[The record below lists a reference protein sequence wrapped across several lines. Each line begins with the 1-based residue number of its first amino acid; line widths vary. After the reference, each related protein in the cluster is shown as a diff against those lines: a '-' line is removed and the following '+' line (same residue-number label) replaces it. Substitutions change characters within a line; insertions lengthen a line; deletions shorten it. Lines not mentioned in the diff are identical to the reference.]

1 MPQHRERSGTGAD
14 AETIHIV
21 DAFNQLLSRMKVLDD
36 SRQEFVSNV
45 SHELKTPLTSMKV
58 LADSL
63 LAQPDAPAEMY
74 REFLQDITA
83 EIDRENQIITDLLSL
98 VKMDKKAVDLN
109 VSAVNI
115 NELTE
120 LICKRLRPIARKK
133 DVEVELTSLRPV
145 VAEVDEVKMTLIIS
159 NLVENAIKYN
169 KEHGSVKITLDAD
182 HQVFT
187 LEVKDTGIG
196 IPQDSLDKIYERF
209 YRVDKS
215 HSREI
220 GGTGLG
226 LAITKNAVLMH
237 RGSITVSYLEG
248 GAAYFVADHVK
259 AAKKAAF
266 IHVDYEKAGYTR
278 ALDKDC
284 YLAFDKIFTVSDE
297 VREAFLK
304 AYPELPDKTEVF
316 HNILNKEE
324 IVRRAEEGEGFTD
337 GFTGMRLLSVGRL
350 TAQKAFEVSVDA
362 MKRLKDAGKNVRWY
376 VLGEGDQR
384 KKLQEQIDALGLTED
399 FILYGTVNNP
409 YPFMKQADIYVHASR
424 FEGKSIA
431 IQEAQILGKPMVVSD
446 FSRGVNI

>member
-1 MPQHRERSGTGAD
+1 MIITVYRILFVINTLGQAG
-14 AETIHIV
+14 AET
-21 DAFNQLLSRMKVLDD
+21 A
-36 SRQEFVSNV
+36 
-45 SHELKTPLTSMKV
+45 
-58 LADSL
+58 
-63 LAQPDAPAEMY
+63 
-74 REFLQDITA
+74 
-83 EIDRENQIITDLLSL
+83 LLSL
-98 VKMDKKAVDLN
+98 LQTLAREKGEARYEISLYVLTCQGEMASRLPADVRLLNKKYREESVLTAKGRKYLKKTVLKTMFTRATVVKLFPYLVKNTCAMLGK
-109 VSAVNI
+109 
-115 NELTE
+115 
-120 LICKRLRPIARKK
+120 KRLLP
-133 DVEVELTSLRPV
+133 
-145 VAEVDEVKMTLIIS
+145 
-159 NLVENAIKYN
+159 
-169 KEHGSVKITLDAD
+169 
-182 HQVFT
+182 
-187 LEVKDTGIG
+187 
-196 IPQDSLDKIYERF
+196 DKLLW
-209 YRVDKS
+209 RVLSD
-215 HSREI
+215 
-220 GGTGLG
+220 GGMVLPEEYD
-226 LAITKNAVLMH
+226 LA
-237 RGSITVSYLEG
+237 VSYLEG

-399 FILYGTVNNP
+399 FILYGAVNNP

-446 FSRGVNI
+446 CSGNREQVCHGKDGLMCGLTPDSLAENIMLLLEDEALRGKLGAAAAKKNADAAEEIQKLLSMLKG

>member
-1 MPQHRERSGTGAD
+1 MIITVYRILFVINTLGQAG
-14 AETIHIV
+14 AET
-21 DAFNQLLSRMKVLDD
+21 A
-36 SRQEFVSNV
+36 
-45 SHELKTPLTSMKV
+45 
-58 LADSL
+58 
-63 LAQPDAPAEMY
+63 
-74 REFLQDITA
+74 
-83 EIDRENQIITDLLSL
+83 LLSL
-98 VKMDKKAVDLN
+98 LQTLAREKGEARYEISLYVLTGQGEMASRLPADVRLLNKKYREDPVLTAKGRKYLKKTVLKAMFTRGTVVKLFPYLVKNTCAMLGK
-109 VSAVNI
+109 
-115 NELTE
+115 
-120 LICKRLRPIARKK
+120 KRLLP
-133 DVEVELTSLRPV
+133 
-145 VAEVDEVKMTLIIS
+145 
-159 NLVENAIKYN
+159 
-169 KEHGSVKITLDAD
+169 
-182 HQVFT
+182 
-187 LEVKDTGIG
+187 
-196 IPQDSLDKIYERF
+196 DKLLW
-209 YRVDKS
+209 RVLSD
-215 HSREI
+215 
-220 GGTGLG
+220 GGMVLPEEYD
-226 LAITKNAVLMH
+226 LA
-237 RGSITVSYLEG
+237 VSYLEG

-284 YLAFDKIFTVSDE
+284 YLAFDKIITVADE

-324 IVRRAEEGEGFTD
+324 IVRRAEEGGGFTD

-399 FILYGTVNNP
+399 FILYGAVNNP

-446 FSRGVNI
+446 CSGNREQVCHGKDGLMCGLTPDSLAENIMLLLEDEALRRKLGAAAAKKKADAAEEIQKLLSMLKG

>member
-1 MPQHRERSGTGAD
+1 MIITVYRILFVINTLGQAG
-14 AETIHIV
+14 AET
-21 DAFNQLLSRMKVLDD
+21 ALLYLLQTLAREKGEARYEISLYVLTGQGEMASRL
-36 SRQEFVSNV
+36 
-45 SHELKTPLTSMKV
+45 P
-58 LADSL
+58 ADVRL
-63 LAQPDAPAEMY
+63 LNKKY
-74 REFLQDITA
+74 REESVLTA
-83 EIDRENQIITDLLSL
+83 KGRKYLKKTVLKAMFTRGTVVKLFPYL
-98 VKMDKKAVDLN
+98 VKNTCAMLGK
-109 VSAVNI
+109 
-115 NELTE
+115 
-120 LICKRLRPIARKK
+120 KRLLP
-133 DVEVELTSLRPV
+133 
-145 VAEVDEVKMTLIIS
+145 
-159 NLVENAIKYN
+159 
-169 KEHGSVKITLDAD
+169 
-182 HQVFT
+182 
-187 LEVKDTGIG
+187 
-196 IPQDSLDKIYERF
+196 DKLLW
-209 YRVDKS
+209 RVLSD
-215 HSREI
+215 
-220 GGTGLG
+220 GGMVLPEEYD
-226 LAITKNAVLMH
+226 LA
-237 RGSITVSYLEG
+237 VSYLEG

-376 VLGEGDQR
+376 VLGEGDQHKR
-384 KKLQEQIDALGLTED
+384 LQEQIDALGLTED
-399 FILYGTVNNP
+399 FILYGAVNNP

-446 FSRGVNI
+446 CSGNREQVCHGRDGLMCGLTPDSLAENIMLLLEDEALRGKLGAAAAKKNADAAEEIQKLLSMLKG

>member
-1 MPQHRERSGTGAD
+1 MIITVYRILFVINTLGQAG
-14 AETIHIV
+14 AET
-21 DAFNQLLSRMKVLDD
+21 A
-36 SRQEFVSNV
+36 
-45 SHELKTPLTSMKV
+45 
-58 LADSL
+58 
-63 LAQPDAPAEMY
+63 
-74 REFLQDITA
+74 
-83 EIDRENQIITDLLSL
+83 LLSL
-98 VKMDKKAVDLN
+98 LQTLAREKGEARYEISLYVLTGQGEMASRLPADVRLLNKKYREESVLTAKGRKYLKKTVLKAMFTRGTVVKLFPYLVKNTCAMLGK
-109 VSAVNI
+109 
-115 NELTE
+115 
-120 LICKRLRPIARKK
+120 KRLLP
-133 DVEVELTSLRPV
+133 
-145 VAEVDEVKMTLIIS
+145 
-159 NLVENAIKYN
+159 
-169 KEHGSVKITLDAD
+169 
-182 HQVFT
+182 
-187 LEVKDTGIG
+187 
-196 IPQDSLDKIYERF
+196 DKLLW
-209 YRVDKS
+209 RVLSD
-215 HSREI
+215 
-220 GGTGLG
+220 GGMVLPEEYD
-226 LAITKNAVLMH
+226 LA
-237 RGSITVSYLEG
+237 VSYLEG

-259 AAKKAAF
+259 TAKKAAF

-304 AYPELPDKTEVF
+304 AYPELPEKTEVF

-384 KKLQEQIDALGLTED
+384 KKLQEQIDTLGLTED
-399 FILYGTVNNP
+399 FILYGAVNNP

-446 FSRGVNI
+446 CSGNREQVCHGKDGLMCGLTPESLAENIMLLLEDEALRRKLGTAAAEKNADAAEEIQKLLSMLKG

>member
-1 MPQHRERSGTGAD
+1 MIITVYRILFVINTLGQAG
-14 AETIHIV
+14 AET
-21 DAFNQLLSRMKVLDD
+21 A
-36 SRQEFVSNV
+36 
-45 SHELKTPLTSMKV
+45 
-58 LADSL
+58 
-63 LAQPDAPAEMY
+63 
-74 REFLQDITA
+74 
-83 EIDRENQIITDLLSL
+83 LLSL
-98 VKMDKKAVDLN
+98 LQTLAREKGEARYEISLYVLTGQGEMASRLPADVRLLNKKYREESVLTAKGRKYLKKTVLKAMFTRGTVVKLFPYLVKNTCTMLGK
-109 VSAVNI
+109 
-115 NELTE
+115 
-120 LICKRLRPIARKK
+120 KRLLP
-133 DVEVELTSLRPV
+133 
-145 VAEVDEVKMTLIIS
+145 
-159 NLVENAIKYN
+159 
-169 KEHGSVKITLDAD
+169 
-182 HQVFT
+182 
-187 LEVKDTGIG
+187 
-196 IPQDSLDKIYERF
+196 DKLLW
-209 YRVDKS
+209 RVLSD
-215 HSREI
+215 
-220 GGTGLG
+220 GGMVLPEEYD
-226 LAITKNAVLMH
+226 LA
-237 RGSITVSYLEG
+237 VSYLEG

-384 KKLQEQIDALGLTED
+384 KKLQEQIDVLGLTED
-399 FILYGTVNNP
+399 FILYGAVNNP

-446 FSRGVNI
+446 CSGNREQVCHGKDGLMCGLTPDSLAENIMLLLEDEALRGKLGAAAAKKNADAAEEIQKLLSMLKG

>member
-1 MPQHRERSGTGAD
+1 MIITVYRILFVINTLGQAG
-14 AETIHIV
+14 AET
-21 DAFNQLLSRMKVLDD
+21 A
-36 SRQEFVSNV
+36 
-45 SHELKTPLTSMKV
+45 
-58 LADSL
+58 
-63 LAQPDAPAEMY
+63 
-74 REFLQDITA
+74 
-83 EIDRENQIITDLLSL
+83 LLSL
-98 VKMDKKAVDLN
+98 LQTLAREKGEARYEISLYVLTGQGEMASRLPADVRLLNKKYREESVLTAKGRKYLKKTVLKAMFTRGTVVKLFPYLVKNTCTMLGK
-109 VSAVNI
+109 
-115 NELTE
+115 
-120 LICKRLRPIARKK
+120 KRLLPDKLLWRVLSDGGMVLPEEY
-133 DVEVELTSLRPV
+133 D
-145 VAEVDEVKMTLIIS
+145 
-159 NLVENAIKYN
+159 LV
-169 KEHGSVKITLDAD
+169 
-182 HQVFT
+182 
-187 LEVKDTGIG
+187 
-196 IPQDSLDKIYERF
+196 
-209 YRVDKS
+209 
-215 HSREI
+215 
-220 GGTGLG
+220 
-226 LAITKNAVLMH
+226 
-237 RGSITVSYLEG
+237 VSYLEG

-384 KKLQEQIDALGLTED
+384 KKLQEQIDVLGLTED
-399 FILYGTVNNP
+399 FILYGAVNKP

-446 FSRGVNI
+446 CSGNREQVCHGKDGLMCGLTPDSLAENIMLLLEDEALRGKLGAAAAKKNADAAEEIQKLLSMLKG

>member
-1 MPQHRERSGTGAD
+1 MIITVYRILFVINTLGQAG
-14 AETIHIV
+14 AET
-21 DAFNQLLSRMKVLDD
+21 A
-36 SRQEFVSNV
+36 
-45 SHELKTPLTSMKV
+45 
-58 LADSL
+58 
-63 LAQPDAPAEMY
+63 
-74 REFLQDITA
+74 
-83 EIDRENQIITDLLSL
+83 LLSL
-98 VKMDKKAVDLN
+98 LQTLAREKGEARYEISLYVLTGQGEMASRLPADVRLLNKKYREESVLTAKGRKYLKKTVLKAMFTRATVVKLFPYLVKNTCAMLGK
-109 VSAVNI
+109 
-115 NELTE
+115 
-120 LICKRLRPIARKK
+120 KRLLP
-133 DVEVELTSLRPV
+133 
-145 VAEVDEVKMTLIIS
+145 
-159 NLVENAIKYN
+159 
-169 KEHGSVKITLDAD
+169 
-182 HQVFT
+182 
-187 LEVKDTGIG
+187 
-196 IPQDSLDKIYERF
+196 DKLLW
-209 YRVDKS
+209 RVLSD
-215 HSREI
+215 
-220 GGTGLG
+220 GGMVLPEEYD
-226 LAITKNAVLMH
+226 LA
-237 RGSITVSYLEG
+237 VSYLEG

-384 KKLQEQIDALGLTED
+384 KKLQEQIDVLGLTED
-399 FILYGTVNNP
+399 FILYGAVNNP
-409 YPFMKQADIYVHASR
+409 YPFMKQADIFVHASR

-446 FSRGVNI
+446 CSGNREQVCHGKDGLMCGLTPDSLAENIMLLLEDEALRGKLGAAAAKKNADAAEEIQKLLSMLKG

>member
-1 MPQHRERSGTGAD
+1 MQRKQNRMVAKHMTAKVYKILFVINTLGQAG
-14 AETIHIV
+14 AET
-21 DAFNQLLSRMKVLDD
+21 A
-36 SRQEFVSNV
+36 
-45 SHELKTPLTSMKV
+45 
-58 LADSL
+58 
-63 LAQPDAPAEMY
+63 
-74 REFLQDITA
+74 
-83 EIDRENQIITDLLSL
+83 LLSL
-98 VKMDKKAVDLN
+98 LQTLAREKGEARYEISLYVLTGQGEMASRLPENVRLLNKEYREESVLTAKGRKYLKKTVLKAMFTRGTVVKLFPYLVKNTCAMLGK
-109 VSAVNI
+109 
-115 NELTE
+115 
-120 LICKRLRPIARKK
+120 KRLLP
-133 DVEVELTSLRPV
+133 
-145 VAEVDEVKMTLIIS
+145 
-159 NLVENAIKYN
+159 
-169 KEHGSVKITLDAD
+169 
-182 HQVFT
+182 
-187 LEVKDTGIG
+187 
-196 IPQDSLDKIYERF
+196 DKLLW
-209 YRVDKS
+209 RVLSD
-215 HSREI
+215 
-220 GGTGLG
+220 GGMVLPEEYD
-226 LAITKNAVLMH
+226 LA
-237 RGSITVSYLEG
+237 VSYLEG

-324 IVRRAEEGEGFTD
+324 IVRRAGEGGGFTD
-337 GFTGMRLLSVGRL
+337 GFTGIRLLSVGRL

-399 FILYGTVNNP
+399 FILYGAVNNP

-446 FSRGVNI
+446 CSGNREQVCRGEDGLMCDLTPESLAENITLLLDDEALRRKLGAAAAEKNADAAEEIQKLLSMLKG

>member
-1 MPQHRERSGTGAD
+1 MIITVYRILFVINTLGQAG
-14 AETIHIV
+14 AET
-21 DAFNQLLSRMKVLDD
+21 A
-36 SRQEFVSNV
+36 
-45 SHELKTPLTSMKV
+45 
-58 LADSL
+58 
-63 LAQPDAPAEMY
+63 
-74 REFLQDITA
+74 
-83 EIDRENQIITDLLSL
+83 LLSL
-98 VKMDKKAVDLN
+98 LQTLAREKGEARYEISLYVLTGQGEMVSRLPADVRLLNRKYREESVLTAKGRKYLKKTVLKAMFTRATVVKLFPYLVKNTCAMLGK
-109 VSAVNI
+109 
-115 NELTE
+115 
-120 LICKRLRPIARKK
+120 KRLLP
-133 DVEVELTSLRPV
+133 
-145 VAEVDEVKMTLIIS
+145 
-159 NLVENAIKYN
+159 
-169 KEHGSVKITLDAD
+169 
-182 HQVFT
+182 
-187 LEVKDTGIG
+187 
-196 IPQDSLDKIYERF
+196 DKLLW
-209 YRVDKS
+209 RVLSD
-215 HSREI
+215 
-220 GGTGLG
+220 GGMVLPEEYD
-226 LAITKNAVLMH
+226 LA
-237 RGSITVSYLEG
+237 VSYLEG

-384 KKLQEQIDALGLTED
+384 KKLQEQVDALGLTED
-399 FILYGTVNNP
+399 FILYGAVNNP

-446 FSRGVNI
+446 CSGNREQVCHGKDGLMCGLTPDSLAENIMLLLEDEALRGKLGAAAAKKNADAAEEIQKLLSMLKG

>member
-1 MPQHRERSGTGAD
+1 MIITVYRILFVINTLGQAG
-14 AETIHIV
+14 AET
-21 DAFNQLLSRMKVLDD
+21 A
-36 SRQEFVSNV
+36 
-45 SHELKTPLTSMKV
+45 
-58 LADSL
+58 
-63 LAQPDAPAEMY
+63 
-74 REFLQDITA
+74 
-83 EIDRENQIITDLLSL
+83 LLSL
-98 VKMDKKAVDLN
+98 LQTLAREKGEARYEISLYVLTGQGEMASRLPADVRLLNKKYREESVLTAKGRKYLKKTVLKAMFTRGTVVKLFPYLVKNTCAMLGK
-109 VSAVNI
+109 
-115 NELTE
+115 
-120 LICKRLRPIARKK
+120 KRLLP
-133 DVEVELTSLRPV
+133 
-145 VAEVDEVKMTLIIS
+145 
-159 NLVENAIKYN
+159 
-169 KEHGSVKITLDAD
+169 
-182 HQVFT
+182 
-187 LEVKDTGIG
+187 
-196 IPQDSLDKIYERF
+196 DKLLWRILS
-209 YRVDKS
+209 D
-215 HSREI
+215 
-220 GGTGLG
+220 GGMVLPEEYD
-226 LAITKNAVLMH
+226 LA
-237 RGSITVSYLEG
+237 VSYLEG

-399 FILYGTVNNP
+399 FILYGAVNNP

-446 FSRGVNI
+446 CSGNREQVCRGEDGLMCDLTPESLAENITLLLDDEALRRKLGAAAAEKNADAAEEIQKLLSMLKG

>member
-1 MPQHRERSGTGAD
+1 MIITVYRILFVINTLGQAG
-14 AETIHIV
+14 AET
-21 DAFNQLLSRMKVLDD
+21 A
-36 SRQEFVSNV
+36 
-45 SHELKTPLTSMKV
+45 
-58 LADSL
+58 
-63 LAQPDAPAEMY
+63 
-74 REFLQDITA
+74 
-83 EIDRENQIITDLLSL
+83 LLSL
-98 VKMDKKAVDLN
+98 LQTLAREKGEARYEISLYVLTGQGEMVSRLPADVRLLNKKYREESVLTAKGRKYLKKTVLKAMFTRATVVKLFPYLVKNTCAMLGK
-109 VSAVNI
+109 
-115 NELTE
+115 
-120 LICKRLRPIARKK
+120 KRLLP
-133 DVEVELTSLRPV
+133 
-145 VAEVDEVKMTLIIS
+145 
-159 NLVENAIKYN
+159 
-169 KEHGSVKITLDAD
+169 
-182 HQVFT
+182 
-187 LEVKDTGIG
+187 
-196 IPQDSLDKIYERF
+196 DKLLW
-209 YRVDKS
+209 RVLSD
-215 HSREI
+215 
-220 GGTGLG
+220 GGMVLPEEYD
-226 LAITKNAVLMH
+226 LA
-237 RGSITVSYLEG
+237 VSYLEG

-266 IHVDYEKAGYTR
+266 IHVDYEKASYTR

-316 HNILNKEE
+316 HNILNKGE

-399 FILYGTVNNP
+399 FILYGAVNNP

-446 FSRGVNI
+446 CSGNREQVCHGKDGLMCGLTPDSLAENIMLLLEDEALRGKLGAAAAKKNADAAEEIQKLLSMLKG

>member
-1 MPQHRERSGTGAD
+1 MIITVYRILFVINTLGQAG
-14 AETIHIV
+14 AET
-21 DAFNQLLSRMKVLDD
+21 A
-36 SRQEFVSNV
+36 
-45 SHELKTPLTSMKV
+45 
-58 LADSL
+58 
-63 LAQPDAPAEMY
+63 
-74 REFLQDITA
+74 
-83 EIDRENQIITDLLSL
+83 LLSL
-98 VKMDKKAVDLN
+98 LQTLAKEKGEVRYEISLYVLTGQGEMASRLPADVRLLNKEYREESVLTAKGRKYLKKTVLKAMFTRGTVVKLLPYLVKNTCTMLGK
-109 VSAVNI
+109 
-115 NELTE
+115 
-120 LICKRLRPIARKK
+120 KRLLP
-133 DVEVELTSLRPV
+133 
-145 VAEVDEVKMTLIIS
+145 
-159 NLVENAIKYN
+159 
-169 KEHGSVKITLDAD
+169 
-182 HQVFT
+182 
-187 LEVKDTGIG
+187 
-196 IPQDSLDKIYERF
+196 DKLLW
-209 YRVDKS
+209 RVLSD
-215 HSREI
+215 
-220 GGTGLG
+220 GGMVLPEEYD
-226 LAITKNAVLMH
+226 LA
-237 RGSITVSYLEG
+237 VSYLEG

-304 AYPELPDKTEVF
+304 AYPELPEKTEVF

-337 GFTGMRLLSVGRL
+337 GFTGTRLLSVGRL

-384 KKLQEQIDALGLTED
+384 KKLQEQIDALRLTED
-399 FILYGTVNNP
+399 FILYGAVNNP

-446 FSRGVNI
+446 CSGNREQVCHGKDGLMCGLTPESLAENIMLLLEDEALRGKLGAAAAKKNADAAEEIQKLLSMLKG

>member
-1 MPQHRERSGTGAD
+1 MIITVYRILFVINTLGQAG
-14 AETIHIV
+14 AET
-21 DAFNQLLSRMKVLDD
+21 A
-36 SRQEFVSNV
+36 
-45 SHELKTPLTSMKV
+45 
-58 LADSL
+58 
-63 LAQPDAPAEMY
+63 
-74 REFLQDITA
+74 
-83 EIDRENQIITDLLSL
+83 LLSL
-98 VKMDKKAVDLN
+98 LQTLAREKGEARYEISLYVLTGQGEMASRLPADVRLLNKKYREESVLTAKGRKYLKKTVLKAMFTRGTVVKLFPYLVKNTCAMLGK
-109 VSAVNI
+109 
-115 NELTE
+115 
-120 LICKRLRPIARKK
+120 KRLLP
-133 DVEVELTSLRPV
+133 
-145 VAEVDEVKMTLIIS
+145 
-159 NLVENAIKYN
+159 
-169 KEHGSVKITLDAD
+169 
-182 HQVFT
+182 
-187 LEVKDTGIG
+187 
-196 IPQDSLDKIYERF
+196 DKLLW
-209 YRVDKS
+209 RVLSD
-215 HSREI
+215 
-220 GGTGLG
+220 GGMVLPEEYD
-226 LAITKNAVLMH
+226 LA
-237 RGSITVSYLEG
+237 VSYLEG

-376 VLGEGDQR
+376 VLGEGGQR

-399 FILYGTVNNP
+399 FILYGAVNNP

-446 FSRGVNI
+446 CSGNREQVCHGRDGLMCGLTPDSLAENIMLLLEDEALRRKLGAAAAKKNADAAEEIQKLLSMLKG

>member
-1 MPQHRERSGTGAD
+1 MIITVYRILFVINTLGQAG
-14 AETIHIV
+14 AET
-21 DAFNQLLSRMKVLDD
+21 A
-36 SRQEFVSNV
+36 
-45 SHELKTPLTSMKV
+45 
-58 LADSL
+58 
-63 LAQPDAPAEMY
+63 
-74 REFLQDITA
+74 
-83 EIDRENQIITDLLSL
+83 LLSL
-98 VKMDKKAVDLN
+98 LQTLAREKGEARYEISLYVLTGQGEMVSRLPADVRLLNKKYREESVLTAKGRKYLKKTVLKAMFTRATVVKLFPYLVKNTCAMLGKKRILPDKLLWRVLSDGGMVLPEEYDL
-109 VSAVNI
+109 A
-115 NELTE
+115 
-120 LICKRLRPIARKK
+120 
-133 DVEVELTSLRPV
+133 
-145 VAEVDEVKMTLIIS
+145 
-159 NLVENAIKYN
+159 
-169 KEHGSVKITLDAD
+169 
-182 HQVFT
+182 
-187 LEVKDTGIG
+187 
-196 IPQDSLDKIYERF
+196 
-209 YRVDKS
+209 
-215 HSREI
+215 
-220 GGTGLG
+220 
-226 LAITKNAVLMH
+226 
-237 RGSITVSYLEG
+237 VSYLEG

-399 FILYGTVNNP
+399 FILYGAVNNP

-446 FSRGVNI
+446 CSGNREQVCHGKDGLMCGLTPDSLAENIMLLLEDEALRGKLGAAAAKKNADAAEEIQKLLSMLKG

>member
-1 MPQHRERSGTGAD
+1 MIITVYRILFVINTLGQAG
-14 AETIHIV
+14 AET
-21 DAFNQLLSRMKVLDD
+21 A
-36 SRQEFVSNV
+36 
-45 SHELKTPLTSMKV
+45 
-58 LADSL
+58 
-63 LAQPDAPAEMY
+63 
-74 REFLQDITA
+74 
-83 EIDRENQIITDLLSL
+83 LLSL
-98 VKMDKKAVDLN
+98 LQTLAREKGEARYEISLYVLTGQGEMASRLPADVRLLNKKYREESVLTAKGRKYLKKTVLKAMFTRGTVVKLFPYLVKNTCAMLGK
-109 VSAVNI
+109 
-115 NELTE
+115 
-120 LICKRLRPIARKK
+120 KRLLP
-133 DVEVELTSLRPV
+133 
-145 VAEVDEVKMTLIIS
+145 
-159 NLVENAIKYN
+159 
-169 KEHGSVKITLDAD
+169 
-182 HQVFT
+182 
-187 LEVKDTGIG
+187 
-196 IPQDSLDKIYERF
+196 DKLLW
-209 YRVDKS
+209 RVLSD
-215 HSREI
+215 
-220 GGTGLG
+220 GGMVLPEEYD
-226 LAITKNAVLMH
+226 LA
-237 RGSITVSYLEG
+237 VSYLEG

-376 VLGEGDQR
+376 VLGEGAQHKR
-384 KKLQEQIDALGLTED
+384 LQEQIDALGLTED
-399 FILYGTVNNP
+399 FILYGAVNNP

-446 FSRGVNI
+446 CSGNREQVCHGRDGLMCGLTPDSLAENIMLLLEDEALRGKLGAAAAKKNADAAEEIQKLLSMLKG

>member
-1 MPQHRERSGTGAD
+1 MIITVYRILFVINTLGQAG
-14 AETIHIV
+14 AET
-21 DAFNQLLSRMKVLDD
+21 A
-36 SRQEFVSNV
+36 
-45 SHELKTPLTSMKV
+45 
-58 LADSL
+58 
-63 LAQPDAPAEMY
+63 
-74 REFLQDITA
+74 
-83 EIDRENQIITDLLSL
+83 LLSL
-98 VKMDKKAVDLN
+98 LQTLAREKGEARYEISLYVLTGQGEMASRLPADVRLLNKKYREESVLTAKGRKYLKKTVLKAMFTRGTVVKLFPYLVKNTCAMLGK
-109 VSAVNI
+109 
-115 NELTE
+115 
-120 LICKRLRPIARKK
+120 KRLLP
-133 DVEVELTSLRPV
+133 
-145 VAEVDEVKMTLIIS
+145 
-159 NLVENAIKYN
+159 
-169 KEHGSVKITLDAD
+169 
-182 HQVFT
+182 
-187 LEVKDTGIG
+187 
-196 IPQDSLDKIYERF
+196 DKLLW
-209 YRVDKS
+209 RVLSD
-215 HSREI
+215 
-220 GGTGLG
+220 GGMVLPEEYD
-226 LAITKNAVLMH
+226 LA
-237 RGSITVSYLEG
+237 VSYLEG

-376 VLGEGDQR
+376 VLGEGGQR

-399 FILYGTVNNP
+399 FILYGAVNNP

-446 FSRGVNI
+446 CSGNREQVCHGRDGLMCGLTPDSLAENIMLLLEDEALRGKLGAAAAKKNADAAEEIQKLLSMLKG

>member
-1 MPQHRERSGTGAD
+1 MIITVYRILFVINTLGQAG
-14 AETIHIV
+14 AET
-21 DAFNQLLSRMKVLDD
+21 A
-36 SRQEFVSNV
+36 
-45 SHELKTPLTSMKV
+45 
-58 LADSL
+58 
-63 LAQPDAPAEMY
+63 
-74 REFLQDITA
+74 
-83 EIDRENQIITDLLSL
+83 LLSL
-98 VKMDKKAVDLN
+98 LQTLAREKGEARYEISLYVLTGQGEMASRLPADVRLLNKKYREESVLTAKGRKYLKKTVLKAMFTRGTVVKLFPYLVKNTCAMLGK
-109 VSAVNI
+109 
-115 NELTE
+115 
-120 LICKRLRPIARKK
+120 KRLLP
-133 DVEVELTSLRPV
+133 
-145 VAEVDEVKMTLIIS
+145 
-159 NLVENAIKYN
+159 
-169 KEHGSVKITLDAD
+169 
-182 HQVFT
+182 
-187 LEVKDTGIG
+187 
-196 IPQDSLDKIYERF
+196 DKLLW
-209 YRVDKS
+209 RVLSD
-215 HSREI
+215 
-220 GGTGLG
+220 GGMVLPEEYD
-226 LAITKNAVLMH
+226 LA
-237 RGSITVSYLEG
+237 GSYLEG

-304 AYPELPDKTEVF
+304 AYPELPEKTEVF

-337 GFTGMRLLSVGRL
+337 GFTGIRLLSVGRL

-384 KKLQEQIDALGLTED
+384 KKLQEQIDTLGLTED
-399 FILYGTVNNP
+399 FILYGAVNNP

-446 FSRGVNI
+446 CSGNREQVCHGKDGLMCGLTPESLAENIMLLLEDEALRRKLGTAAAEKNADAAEEIQKLLSMLKG

>member
-1 MPQHRERSGTGAD
+1 MIITVYRILFVINTLGQAG
-14 AETIHIV
+14 AET
-21 DAFNQLLSRMKVLDD
+21 A
-36 SRQEFVSNV
+36 
-45 SHELKTPLTSMKV
+45 
-58 LADSL
+58 
-63 LAQPDAPAEMY
+63 
-74 REFLQDITA
+74 
-83 EIDRENQIITDLLSL
+83 LLSL
-98 VKMDKKAVDLN
+98 LQTLAREKGEARYEISLYVLTGQGEMASRLPADVRLLNKKYREESVLTAKGRKYLKKTVLKAMFTRATVVKLFPYLVKNTCAMLGK
-109 VSAVNI
+109 
-115 NELTE
+115 
-120 LICKRLRPIARKK
+120 KRLLP
-133 DVEVELTSLRPV
+133 
-145 VAEVDEVKMTLIIS
+145 
-159 NLVENAIKYN
+159 
-169 KEHGSVKITLDAD
+169 
-182 HQVFT
+182 
-187 LEVKDTGIG
+187 
-196 IPQDSLDKIYERF
+196 DKLLWC
-209 YRVDKS
+209 VLSD
-215 HSREI
+215 
-220 GGTGLG
+220 GGMVLPEEYD
-226 LAITKNAVLMH
+226 LA
-237 RGSITVSYLEG
+237 VSYLEG

-284 YLAFDKIFTVSDE
+284 YLAFDKIFTISDE

-350 TAQKAFEVSVDA
+350 TAQKAFEVSVDS

-399 FILYGTVNNP
+399 FILYGAVNNP

-446 FSRGVNI
+446 CSGNREQVCHGKDGLMCGLTPDSLAENIMLLLEDEALRRKLGAAAAKKNADAAEEIQKLLSMLKG

>member
-1 MPQHRERSGTGAD
+1 MIITVYRILFVINTLGQAG
-14 AETIHIV
+14 AET
-21 DAFNQLLSRMKVLDD
+21 A
-36 SRQEFVSNV
+36 
-45 SHELKTPLTSMKV
+45 
-58 LADSL
+58 
-63 LAQPDAPAEMY
+63 
-74 REFLQDITA
+74 
-83 EIDRENQIITDLLSL
+83 LLSL
-98 VKMDKKAVDLN
+98 LQTLAREKGEARYEISLYVLTGQGEMASRLPADVRLLNKKYREESVLTAKGRKYLKKTVLKAMFTRATVVKLFPYLVKNTCAMLGK
-109 VSAVNI
+109 
-115 NELTE
+115 
-120 LICKRLRPIARKK
+120 KRLLP
-133 DVEVELTSLRPV
+133 
-145 VAEVDEVKMTLIIS
+145 
-159 NLVENAIKYN
+159 
-169 KEHGSVKITLDAD
+169 
-182 HQVFT
+182 
-187 LEVKDTGIG
+187 
-196 IPQDSLDKIYERF
+196 DKLLW
-209 YRVDKS
+209 RVLSD
-215 HSREI
+215 
-220 GGTGLG
+220 GGMVLPEEYD
-226 LAITKNAVLMH
+226 LA
-237 RGSITVSYLEG
+237 VSYLEG

-362 MKRLKDAGKNVRWY
+362 MKWLKDAGKNVRWY

-399 FILYGTVNNP
+399 FILYGAVNNP

-446 FSRGVNI
+446 CSGNREQVCHGKDGLMCGLTPDSLAENIMLLLEDEALRGKLGAAAAKKNADAAEEIQKLLSMLKG

>member
-1 MPQHRERSGTGAD
+1 MIITVYRILFVINTLGQAG
-14 AETIHIV
+14 AET
-21 DAFNQLLSRMKVLDD
+21 A
-36 SRQEFVSNV
+36 
-45 SHELKTPLTSMKV
+45 
-58 LADSL
+58 
-63 LAQPDAPAEMY
+63 
-74 REFLQDITA
+74 
-83 EIDRENQIITDLLSL
+83 LLSL
-98 VKMDKKAVDLN
+98 LQTLAREKGEARYEISLYVLTGQGEIASRLPADVRLLNKKYREESVLTAKGRKYLKKTVLKAMFTRGTVVKLFPYLVKNTCAMLGK
-109 VSAVNI
+109 
-115 NELTE
+115 
-120 LICKRLRPIARKK
+120 KRLLP
-133 DVEVELTSLRPV
+133 
-145 VAEVDEVKMTLIIS
+145 
-159 NLVENAIKYN
+159 
-169 KEHGSVKITLDAD
+169 
-182 HQVFT
+182 
-187 LEVKDTGIG
+187 
-196 IPQDSLDKIYERF
+196 DKLLW
-209 YRVDKS
+209 RVLSD
-215 HSREI
+215 
-220 GGTGLG
+220 GGMVLPEEYD
-226 LAITKNAVLMH
+226 LA
-237 RGSITVSYLEG
+237 VSYLEG

-304 AYPELPDKTEVF
+304 AYPELPEKTEVF

-337 GFTGMRLLSVGRL
+337 GFTGIRLLSVGRL

-399 FILYGTVNNP
+399 FILYGAVNNP

-446 FSRGVNI
+446 CSGNREQVRHGKDGLMCGLTPDSLAENITLLLEDEALRGKLGAAAAKKNTDAAEEMQKLLSMLKG

>member
-1 MPQHRERSGTGAD
+1 MIITVYRILFVINTLGQAG
-14 AETIHIV
+14 AET
-21 DAFNQLLSRMKVLDD
+21 A
-36 SRQEFVSNV
+36 
-45 SHELKTPLTSMKV
+45 
-58 LADSL
+58 
-63 LAQPDAPAEMY
+63 
-74 REFLQDITA
+74 
-83 EIDRENQIITDLLSL
+83 LLSL
-98 VKMDKKAVDLN
+98 LQTLAREKGEARYEISLYVLTGQGEMASRLPADVRLLNKKYREESVLTAKGRKYLKKTVLKAMFTRATVVKLFPYLVKNTCAMLGK
-109 VSAVNI
+109 
-115 NELTE
+115 
-120 LICKRLRPIARKK
+120 KRLLP
-133 DVEVELTSLRPV
+133 
-145 VAEVDEVKMTLIIS
+145 
-159 NLVENAIKYN
+159 
-169 KEHGSVKITLDAD
+169 
-182 HQVFT
+182 
-187 LEVKDTGIG
+187 
-196 IPQDSLDKIYERF
+196 DKLLW
-209 YRVDKS
+209 RVLSD
-215 HSREI
+215 
-220 GGTGLG
+220 GGMVLPEEYD
-226 LAITKNAVLMH
+226 LAL
-237 RGSITVSYLEG
+237 SYLEG

-399 FILYGTVNNP
+399 FILYGAVNNP

-446 FSRGVNI
+446 CSGNREQVCHGKDGLMCGLTPDSLAENIMLLLEDEALRRKLGDAAAKKNADAAEEIQKLLSMLKG

>member
-1 MPQHRERSGTGAD
+1 MIITVYRILFVINTLGQAG
-14 AETIHIV
+14 AET
-21 DAFNQLLSRMKVLDD
+21 A
-36 SRQEFVSNV
+36 
-45 SHELKTPLTSMKV
+45 
-58 LADSL
+58 
-63 LAQPDAPAEMY
+63 
-74 REFLQDITA
+74 
-83 EIDRENQIITDLLSL
+83 LLSL
-98 VKMDKKAVDLN
+98 LQTLAREKGEARYEISLYVLTGQGEMASRLPADVRLLNKKYREESVLTAKGRKYLKKTVLKAMFTRGTVVKLFPYLVKNTCAMLGK
-109 VSAVNI
+109 
-115 NELTE
+115 
-120 LICKRLRPIARKK
+120 KRLLP
-133 DVEVELTSLRPV
+133 
-145 VAEVDEVKMTLIIS
+145 
-159 NLVENAIKYN
+159 
-169 KEHGSVKITLDAD
+169 
-182 HQVFT
+182 
-187 LEVKDTGIG
+187 
-196 IPQDSLDKIYERF
+196 DKLLW
-209 YRVDKS
+209 RVLSD
-215 HSREI
+215 
-220 GGTGLG
+220 GGMVLPEEYD
-226 LAITKNAVLMH
+226 LA
-237 RGSITVSYLEG
+237 VSYLEG

-304 AYPELPDKTEVF
+304 AYPELPDKMEVF

-384 KKLQEQIDALGLTED
+384 KKLQEQIDALGLTQD
-399 FILYGTVNNP
+399 FILYGAVNNP

-446 FSRGVNI
+446 CSGNREQVCHGKDGLMCGLTPDSLAENIMLLLEDEALRGKLGAAAAKKNADAAEEIQKLLSMLKG

>member
-1 MPQHRERSGTGAD
+1 MIITVYRILFVINTLGQAG
-14 AETIHIV
+14 AET
-21 DAFNQLLSRMKVLDD
+21 A
-36 SRQEFVSNV
+36 
-45 SHELKTPLTSMKV
+45 
-58 LADSL
+58 
-63 LAQPDAPAEMY
+63 
-74 REFLQDITA
+74 
-83 EIDRENQIITDLLSL
+83 LLSL
-98 VKMDKKAVDLN
+98 LQTLAREKGEARYEISLYVLTGQGEMASRLPADVRLLNKKYREESVLTAKGRKYLKKTVLKAMFTRGTVVKLFPYLVKNTCAMLGK
-109 VSAVNI
+109 
-115 NELTE
+115 
-120 LICKRLRPIARKK
+120 KRLLP
-133 DVEVELTSLRPV
+133 
-145 VAEVDEVKMTLIIS
+145 
-159 NLVENAIKYN
+159 
-169 KEHGSVKITLDAD
+169 
-182 HQVFT
+182 
-187 LEVKDTGIG
+187 
-196 IPQDSLDKIYERF
+196 DKLLW
-209 YRVDKS
+209 RVLSD
-215 HSREI
+215 
-220 GGTGLG
+220 GGMVLPEEYD
-226 LAITKNAVLMH
+226 LA
-237 RGSITVSYLEG
+237 VSYLEG

-399 FILYGTVNNP
+399 FILYGAVNNP

-446 FSRGVNI
+446 CSGNREQVCHGKDGLMCGLTPESLAENIMLLLEDEALRRKLGTAAAEKNADAAEEIQKLLSMLKG

>member
-1 MPQHRERSGTGAD
+1 MIITVYRILFVINTLGQAG
-14 AETIHIV
+14 AET
-21 DAFNQLLSRMKVLDD
+21 A
-36 SRQEFVSNV
+36 
-45 SHELKTPLTSMKV
+45 
-58 LADSL
+58 
-63 LAQPDAPAEMY
+63 
-74 REFLQDITA
+74 
-83 EIDRENQIITDLLSL
+83 LLSL
-98 VKMDKKAVDLN
+98 LQMLAREKGEARYEISLYVLTGQGEMASRLPADVRLLNKKYREESVLTAKGRKYLKKTVLKAMFTRATVVKLFPYLVKNTCAMLGK
-109 VSAVNI
+109 
-115 NELTE
+115 
-120 LICKRLRPIARKK
+120 KRLLP
-133 DVEVELTSLRPV
+133 
-145 VAEVDEVKMTLIIS
+145 
-159 NLVENAIKYN
+159 
-169 KEHGSVKITLDAD
+169 
-182 HQVFT
+182 
-187 LEVKDTGIG
+187 
-196 IPQDSLDKIYERF
+196 DKLLW
-209 YRVDKS
+209 RVLSD
-215 HSREI
+215 
-220 GGTGLG
+220 GGMVLPEEYD
-226 LAITKNAVLMH
+226 LA
-237 RGSITVSYLEG
+237 VSYLEG

-399 FILYGTVNNP
+399 FILYGAVNNP

-446 FSRGVNI
+446 CSGNREQVCHGRDGLMCGLTPDSLVENIMLLLEDEALRRKLGAAAAKKNADAAEEIQKLLSMLKG

>member
-1 MPQHRERSGTGAD
+1 MIITVYRILFVINTLGQAG
-14 AETIHIV
+14 AET
-21 DAFNQLLSRMKVLDD
+21 A
-36 SRQEFVSNV
+36 
-45 SHELKTPLTSMKV
+45 
-58 LADSL
+58 
-63 LAQPDAPAEMY
+63 
-74 REFLQDITA
+74 
-83 EIDRENQIITDLLSL
+83 LLSL
-98 VKMDKKAVDLN
+98 LQTLAREKGEARYEISLYVLTGQGEMASRLPADVRLLNKKYREESVLTAKGRKYLKKTVLKAMFTRATVVKLFPYLVKNTCAMLGK
-109 VSAVNI
+109 
-115 NELTE
+115 
-120 LICKRLRPIARKK
+120 KRLLP
-133 DVEVELTSLRPV
+133 
-145 VAEVDEVKMTLIIS
+145 
-159 NLVENAIKYN
+159 
-169 KEHGSVKITLDAD
+169 
-182 HQVFT
+182 
-187 LEVKDTGIG
+187 
-196 IPQDSLDKIYERF
+196 DKLLW
-209 YRVDKS
+209 RVLSD
-215 HSREI
+215 
-220 GGTGLG
+220 GGMVLPEEYD
-226 LAITKNAVLMH
+226 LA
-237 RGSITVSYLEG
+237 VSYLEG

-384 KKLQEQIDALGLTED
+384 KKLQEQIDVLGLTED
-399 FILYGTVNNP
+399 FILYGAVNNP

-446 FSRGVNI
+446 CSGNREQVCHGRDGLMCGLTPDSLAENIMLLLEDEALRGKLGAAAAKKNADAAEEIQKLLSMLKG

>member
-1 MPQHRERSGTGAD
+1 MIITVYRILFVINTLGQAG
-14 AETIHIV
+14 AET
-21 DAFNQLLSRMKVLDD
+21 A
-36 SRQEFVSNV
+36 
-45 SHELKTPLTSMKV
+45 
-58 LADSL
+58 
-63 LAQPDAPAEMY
+63 
-74 REFLQDITA
+74 
-83 EIDRENQIITDLLSL
+83 LLSL
-98 VKMDKKAVDLN
+98 LQTLAREKGEARYEISLYVLTGQGEMASRLPADVRLLNKKYREESVLTAKGRKYLKKTVLKAMFTRGTVVKLFPYLVKNTCAMLGK
-109 VSAVNI
+109 
-115 NELTE
+115 
-120 LICKRLRPIARKK
+120 KRLLP
-133 DVEVELTSLRPV
+133 
-145 VAEVDEVKMTLIIS
+145 
-159 NLVENAIKYN
+159 
-169 KEHGSVKITLDAD
+169 
-182 HQVFT
+182 
-187 LEVKDTGIG
+187 
-196 IPQDSLDKIYERF
+196 DKLLW
-209 YRVDKS
+209 RVLSD
-215 HSREI
+215 
-220 GGTGLG
+220 GGMVLPEEYD
-226 LAITKNAVLMH
+226 LA
-237 RGSITVSYLEG
+237 VSYLEG

-266 IHVDYEKAGYTR
+266 IHVDYGKAGYTR

-384 KKLQEQIDALGLTED
+384 KKLQEQIDVLGLTED
-399 FILYGTVNNP
+399 FILYGAVNNP

-446 FSRGVNI
+446 CSGNREQVCHGRDGLMCGLTPESLAENIMLLLEDEALRGKLGAAAAKKNADAAEEIQKLLSMLKG

>member
-1 MPQHRERSGTGAD
+1 MIITVYRILFVINTLGQAG
-14 AETIHIV
+14 AET
-21 DAFNQLLSRMKVLDD
+21 A
-36 SRQEFVSNV
+36 
-45 SHELKTPLTSMKV
+45 
-58 LADSL
+58 
-63 LAQPDAPAEMY
+63 
-74 REFLQDITA
+74 
-83 EIDRENQIITDLLSL
+83 LLSL
-98 VKMDKKAVDLN
+98 LQTLAREKGETRYEISLYVLTGQGEMASRLPADVRLLNKKYREESVLTAKGRKYLKKTVLKAMFTRGTVVKLFPYLVKNTCAMLGK
-109 VSAVNI
+109 
-115 NELTE
+115 
-120 LICKRLRPIARKK
+120 KRLLP
-133 DVEVELTSLRPV
+133 
-145 VAEVDEVKMTLIIS
+145 
-159 NLVENAIKYN
+159 
-169 KEHGSVKITLDAD
+169 
-182 HQVFT
+182 
-187 LEVKDTGIG
+187 
-196 IPQDSLDKIYERF
+196 DKLLW
-209 YRVDKS
+209 RVLSD
-215 HSREI
+215 
-220 GGTGLG
+220 GGMVLPEEYD
-226 LAITKNAVLMH
+226 LA
-237 RGSITVSYLEG
+237 VSYLEG

-337 GFTGMRLLSVGRL
+337 DFHGIRLLSVGRL

-399 FILYGTVNNP
+399 FILYGAVNNP

-446 FSRGVNI
+446 CSGNREQVCHGKDGLMCGLTPESLAENIMLLLEDEALRGKLGAAAAKKNADAAEEIQKLLSMLKG

>member
-1 MPQHRERSGTGAD
+1 MIITVYRILFVINTLGQAG
-14 AETIHIV
+14 AET
-21 DAFNQLLSRMKVLDD
+21 A
-36 SRQEFVSNV
+36 
-45 SHELKTPLTSMKV
+45 
-58 LADSL
+58 
-63 LAQPDAPAEMY
+63 
-74 REFLQDITA
+74 
-83 EIDRENQIITDLLSL
+83 LLSL
-98 VKMDKKAVDLN
+98 LQTLAREKGEARYEISLYVLTGQGEMVSRLPADVRLLNKKYREESVLTAKGRKYLKKTVLKAMFTRATVVKLFPYLVKNTCAMLGK
-109 VSAVNI
+109 
-115 NELTE
+115 
-120 LICKRLRPIARKK
+120 KRLLP
-133 DVEVELTSLRPV
+133 
-145 VAEVDEVKMTLIIS
+145 
-159 NLVENAIKYN
+159 
-169 KEHGSVKITLDAD
+169 
-182 HQVFT
+182 
-187 LEVKDTGIG
+187 
-196 IPQDSLDKIYERF
+196 DKLLW
-209 YRVDKS
+209 RVLSD
-215 HSREI
+215 
-220 GGTGLG
+220 GGMVLPEEYD
-226 LAITKNAVLMH
+226 LA
-237 RGSITVSYLEG
+237 VSYLEG

-399 FILYGTVNNP
+399 FILYGAVNNP

-446 FSRGVNI
+446 CSGNREQVCHGKDGLMCGLTPDSLAENIMLLLEDETLRGKLGAAAAKKNSNAAEEIQKLLSMLKG

>member
-1 MPQHRERSGTGAD
+1 MIITVYRILFVINTLGQAG
-14 AETIHIV
+14 AET
-21 DAFNQLLSRMKVLDD
+21 A
-36 SRQEFVSNV
+36 
-45 SHELKTPLTSMKV
+45 
-58 LADSL
+58 
-63 LAQPDAPAEMY
+63 
-74 REFLQDITA
+74 
-83 EIDRENQIITDLLSL
+83 LLSL
-98 VKMDKKAVDLN
+98 LQTLAREKGEARYEISLYVLTGQGEMVSRLPADVRLLNRKYREESVLTAKGRKYLKKTVLKAMFTRATVVKLFPYLVKNTCAMLGK
-109 VSAVNI
+109 
-115 NELTE
+115 
-120 LICKRLRPIARKK
+120 KRLLP
-133 DVEVELTSLRPV
+133 
-145 VAEVDEVKMTLIIS
+145 
-159 NLVENAIKYN
+159 
-169 KEHGSVKITLDAD
+169 
-182 HQVFT
+182 
-187 LEVKDTGIG
+187 
-196 IPQDSLDKIYERF
+196 DKLLW
-209 YRVDKS
+209 RVLSD
-215 HSREI
+215 
-220 GGTGLG
+220 GGMVLPEEYD
-226 LAITKNAVLMH
+226 LA
-237 RGSITVSYLEG
+237 VSYLEG

-399 FILYGTVNNP
+399 FILYGAVNNP

-446 FSRGVNI
+446 CSGNREQVCHGKDGLMCGLTPDSLAENIMLLLEDEALRGKLGAAAAKKNADAAEEIQKLLSMLKG

>member
-1 MPQHRERSGTGAD
+1 MIITVYRILFVINTLGQAG
-14 AETIHIV
+14 AET
-21 DAFNQLLSRMKVLDD
+21 A
-36 SRQEFVSNV
+36 
-45 SHELKTPLTSMKV
+45 
-58 LADSL
+58 
-63 LAQPDAPAEMY
+63 
-74 REFLQDITA
+74 
-83 EIDRENQIITDLLSL
+83 LLSL
-98 VKMDKKAVDLN
+98 LQTLAREKGEARYEISLYVLTGQGEMASRLPADVRLLNKKYREESVLTAKGRKYLKKTVLKAMFTRGTVVKLFPYLVKNTCVMLGK
-109 VSAVNI
+109 
-115 NELTE
+115 
-120 LICKRLRPIARKK
+120 KRLLP
-133 DVEVELTSLRPV
+133 
-145 VAEVDEVKMTLIIS
+145 
-159 NLVENAIKYN
+159 
-169 KEHGSVKITLDAD
+169 
-182 HQVFT
+182 
-187 LEVKDTGIG
+187 
-196 IPQDSLDKIYERF
+196 DKLLW
-209 YRVDKS
+209 RVLSD
-215 HSREI
+215 
-220 GGTGLG
+220 GGMVLPEEYD
-226 LAITKNAVLMH
+226 LA
-237 RGSITVSYLEG
+237 VSYLEG

-304 AYPELPDKTEVF
+304 AYPELPEKTEVF

-337 GFTGMRLLSVGRL
+337 GFTGIRLLSVGRL

-384 KKLQEQIDALGLTED
+384 KKLQEQIDTLGLTED
-399 FILYGTVNNP
+399 FILYGAVNNP

-446 FSRGVNI
+446 CSGNREQVCHGKDGLMCGLTPESLAENIMLLLEDEALRGKLGAAAAKKNADAAEEIQKLLSMLKG

>member
-1 MPQHRERSGTGAD
+1 MTAKVYKILFVINTLGQAG
-14 AETIHIV
+14 AET
-21 DAFNQLLSRMKVLDD
+21 A
-36 SRQEFVSNV
+36 
-45 SHELKTPLTSMKV
+45 
-58 LADSL
+58 
-63 LAQPDAPAEMY
+63 
-74 REFLQDITA
+74 
-83 EIDRENQIITDLLSL
+83 LLSL
-98 VKMDKKAVDLN
+98 LQTLAREKGEARYEISLYVLTGQGEMASRLPENVRLLNKEYREESVLTAKGRKYLKKTVLKAMFTRGTVVKLFPYLVKNTCAMLGK
-109 VSAVNI
+109 
-115 NELTE
+115 
-120 LICKRLRPIARKK
+120 KRLLP
-133 DVEVELTSLRPV
+133 
-145 VAEVDEVKMTLIIS
+145 
-159 NLVENAIKYN
+159 
-169 KEHGSVKITLDAD
+169 
-182 HQVFT
+182 
-187 LEVKDTGIG
+187 
-196 IPQDSLDKIYERF
+196 DKLLW
-209 YRVDKS
+209 RVLSD
-215 HSREI
+215 
-220 GGTGLG
+220 GGMVLPEEYD
-226 LAITKNAVLMH
+226 LA
-237 RGSITVSYLEG
+237 VSYLEG

-324 IVRRAEEGEGFTD
+324 IVRRAEEGGGFTD
-337 GFTGMRLLSVGRL
+337 GFIGIRLLSVGRL

-384 KKLQEQIDALGLTED
+384 KKLQEQIDALGLTEN
-399 FILYGTVNNP
+399 FILYGAVNNP

-446 FSRGVNI
+446 CSGNREQVCRGEDGLMCDLTPESLAENITLLLDDEALRRKLGAAAAEKNADAAEEIQKLLSMLKG

>member
-1 MPQHRERSGTGAD
+1 MIITVYRILFVINTLGQAG
-14 AETIHIV
+14 AET
-21 DAFNQLLSRMKVLDD
+21 A
-36 SRQEFVSNV
+36 
-45 SHELKTPLTSMKV
+45 
-58 LADSL
+58 
-63 LAQPDAPAEMY
+63 
-74 REFLQDITA
+74 
-83 EIDRENQIITDLLSL
+83 LLSL
-98 VKMDKKAVDLN
+98 LQTLAREKGEARYEISLYVLTGQGEMASRLPADVRLLNKKYREESVLTAKGRKYLKKTVLKAMFTRGTVVKLFPYLVKNTCAMLGK
-109 VSAVNI
+109 
-115 NELTE
+115 
-120 LICKRLRPIARKK
+120 KRLLP
-133 DVEVELTSLRPV
+133 
-145 VAEVDEVKMTLIIS
+145 
-159 NLVENAIKYN
+159 
-169 KEHGSVKITLDAD
+169 
-182 HQVFT
+182 
-187 LEVKDTGIG
+187 
-196 IPQDSLDKIYERF
+196 DKLLW
-209 YRVDKS
+209 RVLSD
-215 HSREI
+215 
-220 GGTGLG
+220 GGMVLPEEYD
-226 LAITKNAVLMH
+226 LA
-237 RGSITVSYLEG
+237 VSYLEG

-384 KKLQEQIDALGLTED
+384 KKLQEQIDVLGLTED
-399 FILYGTVNNP
+399 FILYGAVNNP

-446 FSRGVNI
+446 CSGNREQVCHGKDGLMCGLTPDSLAENIMLLLEDEALRGKLGAAAAKKNADAAEEIQKLLSMLKG

>member
-1 MPQHRERSGTGAD
+1 MIITVYRILFVINTLGQAG
-14 AETIHIV
+14 AET
-21 DAFNQLLSRMKVLDD
+21 A
-36 SRQEFVSNV
+36 
-45 SHELKTPLTSMKV
+45 
-58 LADSL
+58 
-63 LAQPDAPAEMY
+63 
-74 REFLQDITA
+74 
-83 EIDRENQIITDLLSL
+83 LLSL
-98 VKMDKKAVDLN
+98 LQTLAREKGEARYEISLYVLTGQGEMVSRLPADVRLLNKKYREESVLTAKGRKYLKKTVLKAMFTRATVVKLFPYLVKNTCAMLGK
-109 VSAVNI
+109 
-115 NELTE
+115 
-120 LICKRLRPIARKK
+120 KRLLP
-133 DVEVELTSLRPV
+133 
-145 VAEVDEVKMTLIIS
+145 
-159 NLVENAIKYN
+159 
-169 KEHGSVKITLDAD
+169 
-182 HQVFT
+182 
-187 LEVKDTGIG
+187 
-196 IPQDSLDKIYERF
+196 DKLLW
-209 YRVDKS
+209 RVLSD
-215 HSREI
+215 
-220 GGTGLG
+220 GGMVLPEEYD
-226 LAITKNAVLMH
+226 LA
-237 RGSITVSYLEG
+237 VSYLEG

-399 FILYGTVNNP
+399 FILYGAVNNP

-446 FSRGVNI
+446 CSGNREQVCHGKDGRMCGLTPDSLAENIMLLLEDETLRGKLGAAAAKKNANAAEEIQKLLSMLKG